1 MVSFCMHRF
10 LKDILDVLGLWK
22 ILAADD
28 LCSSDSYK
36 KVAFAERFPF
46 WVVSRFEPFI
56 NACLQSVTV
65 LTNNRPF

>member
-1 MVSFCMHRF
+1 AWF
-10 LKDILDVLGLWK
+10 LKGHFGRSWVVEDSC
-22 ILAADD
+22 ADD
-28 LCSSDSYK
+28 LCLSDSYK